1 MSKNPLS
8 IAPGV
13 IIEHVGDEVVVFTS
27 ESSETIKLSG
37 PVAQTVVAIQAG
49 KAIDAS
55 ATGVSDLMELGI
67 IRSAGMSRRGL
78 ITAGAVGAGAG
89 IAMLSMPAAAAAGSA
104 NKFAVESALWD
115 AGGGSPIFFQV
126 FFNPVPPAGTP
137 DPSPITVTR
146 DGAGSFSAQFVEFS
160 DRGPFALWEVPS
172 SDVSP
177 ALSGP
182 VQGTF
187 TLDEEPYTVTFDEL
201 ML

>member
-1 MSKNPLS
+1 MSKNPFS

-89 IAMLSMPAAAAAGSA
+89 YIH
-104 NKFAVESALWD
+104 
-115 AGGGSPIFFQV
+115 
-126 FFNPVPPAGTP
+126 
-137 DPSPITVTR
+137 
-146 DGAGSFSAQFVEFS
+146 
-160 DRGPFALWEVPS
+160 
-172 SDVSP
+172 
-177 ALSGP
+177 SG
-182 VQGTF
+182 
-187 TLDEEPYTVTFDEL
+187 
-201 ML
+201 